1 MCLVREMENGKENNF
16 SLGPLFG
23 EEGVFFPNWGKNGLK
38 IGNYL
43 FTTRPAYTLVFF
55 SFLLNFFFKV

>member
-23 EEGVFFPNWGKNGLK
+23 EGEFSSQ
-38 IGNYL
+38 IGEKMDL
-43 FTTRPAYTLVFF
+43 R
-55 SFLLNFFFKV
+55 